1 MKRLSIFLILAT
13 VMYSISS
20 CQNETEELFQSA
32 TSSELGNSL
41 SPDSFEEKFILKG
54 SYLEFK
60 DSESFFDVF
69 NSSISDNDIIQG
81 TPSNNFNSLKSKYKS
96 IEESYVPISQS
107 ETKSNDGTEYEF
119 DDAQIIENRV
129 GSFTLTELLNTDGVI
144 KIGESIYKFDG
155 NYAYIITNGNE
166 NSLKRLLA
174 GEEHSSLENV
184 SYEQVI
190 FPLLEE
196 GKTMTKGSS
205 GGQYDRSPVFK
216 PTNDGD
222 RREYVKF
229 NAYLFKVPNAQTEIV
244 VEIEGRA
251 QKKKILGIWGTTFSD
266 EMLWAEIH
274 VNSGSWYYNQPPA
287 GGFPTS
293 QGTNY
298 FITGLRANNQNSKT
312 CKWAQK
318 LGNSGGVSA
327 VKANITFKA
336 KKNSNQPSDWAGVY
350 TNNYTSITD

>member
-1 MKRLSIFLILAT
+1 M
-13 VMYSISS
+13 
-20 CQNETEELFQSA
+20 
-32 TSSELGNSL
+32 
-41 SPDSFEEKFILKG
+41 
-54 SYLEFK
+54 
-60 DSESFFDVF
+60 
-69 NSSISDNDIIQG
+69 
-81 TPSNNFNSLKSKYKS
+81 
-96 IEESYVPISQS
+96 PISQS

-222 RREYVKF
+222 RREHVKF